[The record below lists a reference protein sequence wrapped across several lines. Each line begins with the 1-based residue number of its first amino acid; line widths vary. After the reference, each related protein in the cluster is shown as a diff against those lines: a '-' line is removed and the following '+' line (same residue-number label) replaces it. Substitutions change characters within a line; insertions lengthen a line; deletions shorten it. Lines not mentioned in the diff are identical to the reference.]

1 MAQEHSHDHAY
12 LHEHNIPHLHHETDV
27 HDADHN
33 HEHAHSHDHTE
44 GHGHVHENTQA
55 VLNRLSRAIG
65 HLESVRKMVENG
77 RDCSEVLIQIAA
89 VRAAITNIGKVILQD
104 HIQQLLQLVG
114 AVHPQAGQQRT
125 AAADGH
131 DDIGKQLPGVR
142 QHLPCTDDI
151 HCIHHPG
158 KQENGTH
165 DGAEGGNILVPLL
178 GAFLL
183 LGGHIRTVDWL
194 LLPGGGR
201 LWWGISIPRAA
212 SCSSFCTFWSM
223 PFRINNSTP
232 NGPDIAITIKMAMVG
247 ILAK

>member
-33 HEHAHSHDHTE
+33 HEHAHSHDHAE

-104 HIQQLLQLVG
+104 HIQHCIVD
-114 AVHPQAGQQRT
+114 AVE
-125 AAADGH
+125 H
-131 DDIGKQLPGVR
+131 DDEPALDALCQ
-142 QHLPCTDDI
+142 
-151 HCIHHPG
+151 
-158 KQENGTH
+158 
-165 DGAEGGNILVPLL
+165 
-178 GAFLL
+178 
-183 LGGHIRTVDWL
+183 
-194 LLPGGGR
+194 
-201 LWWGISIPRAA
+201 
-212 SCSSFCTFWSM
+212 
-223 PFRINNSTP
+223 
-232 NGPDIAITIKMAMVG
+232 AIDKFV
-247 ILAK
+247 K